1 MRCMPWPTHGSG
13 CGEERGVPEYLEL
26 ARGGRGRG
34 PGARR
39 RRGAATTRAS
49 DRAGAAVL
57 PPPDGGAR
65 RVRAHLL
72 CDHRLRRTGRGTV
85 PTVLPDR
92 YRTPQPSALRP
103 IPPRHRPAQS
113 GRVDPG
119 RVRRTRV
126 ARHRGRGDA
135 RGRHRRLRGKS
146 RRVLVPALGRPHT
159 AAARRRSPRPTLRC
173 GTMMADGWHKMAVA
187 WWSAT
192 FPGLAISL
200 VVMALNAVGDALRDA
215 LDPRREAV

>member
-13 CGEERGVPEYLEL
+13 CGEEREAPEYLEL

-34 PGARR
+34 AGARR

-72 CDHRLRRTGRGTV
+72 CDHRHRRTCRGTV

-92 YRTPQPSALRP
+92 HRTPQPPALRAVS
-103 IPPRHRPAQS
+103 PRQDRKSTRLNSSHSQISYAVFCLKKKKTITKPHGAPARLLSRHVPQVRPC
-113 GRVDPG
+113 
-119 RVRRTRV
+119 VRRRV
-126 ARHRGRGDA
+126 GNGVHTPSLYTHTSSAIA
-135 RGRHRRLRGKS
+135 QLT
-146 RRVLVPALGRPHT
+146 PAPPQLYQ
-159 AAARRRSPRPTLRC
+159 L
-173 GTMMADGWHKMAVA
+173 
-187 WWSAT
+187 
-192 FPGLAISL
+192 
-200 VVMALNAVGDALRDA
+200 
-215 LDPRREAV
+215 